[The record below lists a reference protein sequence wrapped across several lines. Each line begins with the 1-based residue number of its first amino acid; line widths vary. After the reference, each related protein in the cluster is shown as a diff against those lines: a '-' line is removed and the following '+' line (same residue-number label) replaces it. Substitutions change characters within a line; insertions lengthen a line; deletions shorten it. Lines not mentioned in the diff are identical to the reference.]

1 MACFKRC
8 SKAGGILCNVNVL
21 TVLCDLIGTLPEG
34 DSFEI
39 QQAVSHMAEA
49 ALLGVGDAS
58 TLYPESLD
66 EMYAS
71 YGGSDIEF
79 RVVL

>member
-1 MACFKRC
+1 MPTGEAE
-8 SKAGGILCNVNVL
+8 A
-21 TVLCDLIGTLPEG
+21 

-71 YGGSDIEF
+71 YGGSDMEF
-79 RVVL
+79 RVIL

>member
-1 MACFKRC
+1 M
-8 SKAGGILCNVNVL
+8 L
-21 TVLCDLIGTLPEG
+21 TGHGVEA
-34 DSFEI
+34 DSLEI
-39 QQAVSHMAEA
+39 QEAVSHMAEA

-71 YGGSDIEF
+71 YGGSDMEF
-79 RVVL
+79 RVAL